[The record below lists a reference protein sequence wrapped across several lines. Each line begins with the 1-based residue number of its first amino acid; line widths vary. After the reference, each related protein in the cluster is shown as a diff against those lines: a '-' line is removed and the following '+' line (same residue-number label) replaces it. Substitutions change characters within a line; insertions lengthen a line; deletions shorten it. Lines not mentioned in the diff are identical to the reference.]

1 MPNHS
6 SPRAAASTMSNAAPR
21 LVAAVACLP
30 VLFGLVSCATDPEAS
45 ASDKSVR
52 VTASDDGCE
61 LSATELDAGPHTFEV
76 TNEGSKVTE
85 FYVYADGDRI
95 MGEVE
100 NIGPGLSRD
109 LVVDL
114 AAGSYEGA
122 CKPGMVGDGIRQD
135 VKVTGEPAEKLSD
148 SEGLKAAAN
157 SYERYVRS
165 QTGALIDRTTDFTDA
180 VKAGETQRAKKLFP
194 VARTYWERIE
204 PVAEIFGNLD
214 PLIDQREP
222 DVEPGQ
228 DFTGFH
234 RIEKQLWVEG
244 NTKGMTKYADQ
255 LLANVRKIVK
265 RSEARPLTALEL
277 AQGSKALLDEVATGK
292 ITGEEDEFSH
302 TDLWDFK
309 ANIEG
314 SQAAIASLRPVLK
327 DEDPELVKVLDKRF
341 AALDAELDQYQDDGS
356 WAYYD
361 ELDKGQVKKLSEA
374 VAALSEPISKVAAV
388 VARAG

>member
-1 MPNHS
+1 MNAS
-6 SPRAAASTMSNAAPR
+6 AARRAVGIAAAVPLLLA
-21 LVAAVACLP
+21 
-30 VLFGLVSCATDPEAS
+30 LVSCATDPDTSTSGGA
-45 ASDKSVR
+45 
-52 VTASDDGCE
+52 VTVDASDDACE
-61 LSATELDAGPHTFEV
+61 LSATELDAGPHTFKV
-76 TNEGSKVTE
+76 TNNGSKVTE
-85 FYVYADGDRI
+85 FYVYAEGDRI

-100 NIGPGLSRD
+100 NVGPGLSRN

-114 AAGSYEGA
+114 SAGKYQGA
-122 CKPGMVGDGIRQD
+122 CKPGMTGDGIRQD
-135 VKVTGEPAEKLSD
+135 VTVTGKSDKELSD
-148 SEGLKAAAN
+148 SEELKAAAD

-165 QTGALIDRTTDFTDA
+165 QTGALVDKTADFVAA
-180 VKAGETQRAKKLFP
+180 VKAGETAKAKKLYP

-222 DVEPGQ
+222 DVEPGK

-244 NTKGMTKYADQ
+244 NTNGMDHYADQ
-255 LLANVRKIVK
+255 LLANVKKIVK
-265 RSEARPLTALEL
+265 RSGERPLTALEL

-314 SQAAIASLRPVLK
+314 SKAAIASLRPVLK
-327 DEDPELVKVLDKRF
+327 ESDPALVKTLDKRF
-341 AALDAELDQYQDDGS
+341 AAVDAELGQHQKPDGT
-356 WAYYD
+356 WTYYD
-361 ELDKGQVKKLSEA
+361 ELDKHQVKELSNA
-374 VAALSEPISKVAAV
+374 VAALSEPISKVAAA
-388 VARAG
+388 VARSA